1 MNACFLTGS
10 FSIRSV
16 VFEATIFVG
25 QSKDGGEVR
34 CEVSRRVKSAVSRH
48 SGPSGFKLFR
58 PSLLECGFVSGIQD
72 WVRINRNPIKYRN
85 S

>member
-1 MNACFLTGS
+1 MILHI
-10 FSIRSV
+10 FSTRD
-16 VFEATIFVG
+16 VFEGAIFVG
-25 QSKDGGEVR
+25 QSEDGAEVR

-58 PSLLECGFVSGIQD
+58 PSLLECAVRFRDSGL
-72 WVRINRNPIKYRN
+72 VRINRNPIKYRN